1 MWWRGSCGHVWRE
14 KVSMRSMRVDDS
26 CPYCKNRKLLRGFND
41 LATTHPELVAEWDF
55 ERNGDLGPDRR
66 DRQLQQARLVEV
78 QGEPRVVRPHSEPG
92 AQGQGGPGL
101 SVLLGTQGARR
112 LQRPGHHASQHSGH
126 VAPAHEQA
134 PEAHR
139 RAGHKP
145 QARMVARRVR
155 PRLPD
160 GRPRQGEGQAGLL
173 PVLFG
178 EEEARG
184 ADKARLALGP
194 SARKERGRRRC
205 LLPIG
210 MVLRI
215 LDWAAMRG
223 GYGGPHRFRWLD
235 YVCVDADAKNRPIG
249 NLPQWDDLLSDLEA
263 AFRSWFIVDDGR
275 NEPQKSGGSNSRK
288 QVVRLSSR
296 IISAGNLVFSS

>member
-1 MWWRGSCGHVWRE
+1 ME
-14 KVSMRSMRVDDS
+14 MRAWARMADILLQQDRRRR
-26 CPYCKNRKLLRGFND
+26 PRLPLLRRPQGAER
-41 LATTHPELVAEWDF
+41 LQRPEDDASQDREGVEQGAQRRPEA
-55 ERNGDLGPDRR
+55 DRR
-66 DRQLQQARLVEV
+66 DRQLKQARLVEV
-78 QGEPRVVRPHSEPG
+78 QGGPRVVRPHSEPS

-101 SVLLGTQGARR
+101 PVLLGTQGARR
-112 LQRPGHHASQHSGH
+112 LQRPGHHASRHSGD

-134 PEAHR
+134 LEARR

-160 GRPRQGEGQAGLL
+160 GRPRQGGGQAGLL

-178 EEEARG
+178 EEEARE

-194 SARKERGRRRC
+194 SARKERGRRRR

-210 MVLRI
+210 VILRI
-215 LDWAAMRG
+215 LDWTAMRG
-223 GYGGPHRFRWLD
+223 GYGGLHRFRCWI
-235 YVCVDADAKNRPIG
+235 YVYVDADAKNRPIG
-249 NLPQWDDLLSDLEA
+249 NLPQWDDFLSDSKA

-275 NEPQKSGGSNSRK
+275 NELQKSGGSNSRK
-288 QVVRLSSR
+288 QIAQLSSR
-296 IISAGNLVFSS
+296 SISAGNLVFSS